1 MAQAEVQGKALES
14 ASSGILG
21 GSISNVGSTVL
32 LRSSQLPAGVGAG
45 LLNEPQLYPAVFE
58 GLVYVRYLDHVAFN
72 RSSALIMAPQ
82 TREAV
87 GWLVYE
93 SSEYVTLT
101 FDRDAGPP
109 TLKGGDPKA
118 SGLVLLKS
126 AILELQKLGNR
137 PLQKSLE
144 YHLNCQGTSLENR
157 VCASSQRSEK
167 LSPKNKRKGPK

>member
-1 MAQAEVQGKALES
+1 MVEVGVQGKA
-14 ASSGILG
+14 SSVDVG
-21 GSISNVGSTVL
+21 GSL
-32 LRSSQLPAGVGAG
+32 SSSSSFLADVEAGT
-45 LLNEPQLYPAVFE
+45 LLNEPKIYPAEFE

-72 RSSALIMAPQ
+72 RSSALVMAPQ

-87 GWLVYE
+87 GWLVYD

-126 AILELQKLGNR
+126 DILELQRLRN
-137 PLQKSLE
+137 PLLQKSLE
-144 YHLNCQGTSLENR
+144 CHLNRQEGLVENR

-167 LSPKNKRKGPK
+167 LSPNNKRKGQK

>member
-1 MAQAEVQGKALES
+1 MVGVQGKALES

-21 GSISNVGSTVL
+21 GSSVDCGSTVL

-45 LLNEPQLYPAVFE
+45 LLNEPQLYHAVFE

-72 RSSALIMAPQ
+72 RSSALVMAPQ
-82 TREAV
+82 TRKAV

-93 SSEYVTLT
+93 CSEYVTLA

-109 TLKGGDPKA
+109 TLKGGDAKA

-126 AILELQKLGNR
+126 AVLELKKLSISS
-137 PLQKSLE
+137 LLE
-144 YHLNCQGTSLENR
+144 YYLNCKRGLVENR

>member
-1 MAQAEVQGKALES
+1 MVGVQGKASVSPGVLG
-14 ASSGILG
+14 SSSVDVG
-21 GSISNVGSTVL
+21 GSLGS
-32 LRSSQLPAGVGAG
+32 SSFHAGVDAG
-45 LLNEPQLYPAVFE
+45 TLPNEPQLYHAVFE

-72 RSSALIMAPQ
+72 RSSALVMAPQ
-82 TREAV
+82 TRKAV

-93 SSEYVTLT
+93 CSEYVTLA

-109 TLKGGDPKA
+109 TLKGGDAKA

-126 AILELQKLGNR
+126 AVLELKKLSISS
-137 PLQKSLE
+137 LLE
-144 YHLNCQGTSLENR
+144 YYLNCKRGLVENR

>member
-1 MAQAEVQGKALES
+1 MVEVGVRGKAS
-14 ASSGILG
+14 VSSGVLG
-21 GSISNVGSTVL
+21 GSSVDVGSSTP
-32 LRSSQLPAGVGAG
+32 RSFFSAGVDAG
-45 LLNEPQLYPAVFE
+45 TLLHESRFYPVVFE

-72 RSSALIMAPQ
+72 RSSALVMAPQ

-93 SSEYVTLT
+93 CSKYVTLT

-137 PLQKSLE
+137 SLQKSLE
-144 YHLNCQGTSLENR
+144 YHLNCQGASIKNR

-167 LSPKNKRKGPK
+167 LSPKNKRKGQK